1 MRKARGFTLIEL
13 MIAVAVVGILAT
25 VAYPGYTDYSR
36 RGKIAEAAGALGD
49 FRTKMEQYFLDN
61 RNYGIASCGVPD
73 STGKHFNLTCEL
85 SPGGTGYTATA
96 TGVSSQ
102 GMGGFTY
109 TVNELNVRTSTVTGV
124 SGWSGSTSCWVTK
137 KGGVC

>member
-1 MRKARGFTLIEL
+1 MRNARGFTLIEL

-49 FRTKMEQYFLDN
+49 FRTKMEQHFLDN
-61 RNYGIASCGVPD
+61 RNYGTASCGVPIP
-73 STGKHFNLTCEL
+73 TGKHFTL
-85 SPGGTGYTATA
+85 SCALSGGGTGYTATA

-109 TVNELNVRTSTVTGV
+109 TVNELNVRASTVTGV